1 MRDIRGKVRCETS
14 EGKCS
19 DGKGSAGHPK
29 QNKHQKPRCVQPQ
42 AQDTQQGGEEMGK
55 SDGKSSRR
63 SRTVELS
70 AESLNDDN
78 FSVHELVERLAVSSW
93 HCTLPHHGYSRLV

>member
-1 MRDIRGKVRCETS
+1 
-14 EGKCS
+14 
-19 DGKGSAGHPK
+19 
-29 QNKHQKPRCVQPQ
+29 
-42 AQDTQQGGEEMGK
+42 MGK

>member
-1 MRDIRGKVRCETS
+1 MR
-14 EGKCS
+14 
-19 DGKGSAGHPK
+19 
-29 QNKHQKPRCVQPQ
+29 PQ
-42 AQDTQQGGEEMGK
+42 AQDTQQVGEEMGK

>member
-1 MRDIRGKVRCETS
+1 MQ
-14 EGKCS
+14 
-19 DGKGSAGHPK
+19 HPK
-29 QNKHQKPRCVQPQ
+29 QTNTGSRDARGRRPK
-42 AQDTQQGGEEMGK
+42 DTQQVGEEMGK